1 MTYSCSGSVTWRRK
15 RFCRII
21 KRNQIQFDAC
31 TQLVKHCYLLS
42 LRIIYLKCVNIIVIS
57 RIVNK
62 ISDTNLH
69 ETFHIVP

>member
-1 MTYSCSGSVTWRRK
+1 MTYSCSGSVTWRMK
-15 RFCRII
+15 RFCRIT
-21 KRNQIQFDAC
+21 KRNQIDAC

-42 LRIIYLKCVNIIVIS
+42 LRIISLKCVNIIVIL

-62 ISDTNLH
+62 ISDKNLH